1 MYIRLKEICKIF
13 KFVIR
18 VLSRR
23 QEDTCR
29 ELLFFGEYIY
39 VTSDDLLYYLCV
51 HFRNKDN

>member
-13 KFVIR
+13 KYVIR

-29 ELLFFGEYIY
+29 ELLFFWESIY
-39 VTSDDLLYYLCV
+39 TLLQMTYYLCV